1 MKLSHVKASDEELR
15 VALEAGFILREM
27 NRLDQAEE
35 VFRGVGDLMPDADVP
50 RVALGTIFLQRG
62 QFAEA
67 REIYDDVLRQQ
78 PSSLYARVHR
88 AEAMLF
94 QGERDVAEVELQ
106 QIIRT
111 DQDSPHARTARTLLD
126 AADII
131 CPREPTNNP

>member
-1 MKLSHVKASDEELR
+1 MKFSHIKASDEELR

-27 NRLDQAEE
+27 SRLDAAEE
-35 VFRGVGDLMPDADVP
+35 VFRGVSDLVPQSDVP
-50 RVALGTIFLQRG
+50 RVALGTILLQRG

-67 REIYDDVLRQQ
+67 REVYEEVLQQ
-78 PSSLYARVHR
+78 HPASLYARVHR

-94 QGERDVAEVELQ
+94 QGEREAAEAELQ

-111 DQDSPHARTARTLLD
+111 DGDSPHTRTARTLLD

-131 CPREPTNNP
+131 CAREPANSV